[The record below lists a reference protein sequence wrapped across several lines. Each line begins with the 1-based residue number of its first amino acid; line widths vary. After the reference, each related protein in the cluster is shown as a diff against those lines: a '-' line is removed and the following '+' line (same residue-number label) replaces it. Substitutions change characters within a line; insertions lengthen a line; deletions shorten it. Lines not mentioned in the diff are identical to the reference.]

1 VMMSPQ
7 WMAKVLP
14 WREVLL
20 AKVITTLA
28 LLRKLNR
35 LKLVM
40 QALIAEPGVILMRA
54 LIPTVIFFGP
64 STVTISCVREMIDRG
79 YFAVGGGRVSREE
92 TVPEPNGDEAVI
104 FEELFT
110 VGLRMP
116 PHPVLSNILL
126 KF

>member
-1 VMMSPQ
+1 MMSPQ

-79 YFAVGGGRVSREE
+79 YFAEGGGRVSGEE
-92 TVPEPNGDEAVI
+92 TVSEPNGDEAVI